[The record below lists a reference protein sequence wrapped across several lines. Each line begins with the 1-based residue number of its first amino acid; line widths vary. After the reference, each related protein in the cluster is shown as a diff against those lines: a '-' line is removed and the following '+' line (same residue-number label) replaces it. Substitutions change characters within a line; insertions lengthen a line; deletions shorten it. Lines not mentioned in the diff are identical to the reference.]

1 MKSKLT
7 KPELLFIIKASL
19 AVFITY
25 LSMYAFRKPFTAA
38 QFQNKILWGVDYKIL
53 LIITQLIGYTVSK
66 YFGIKIISELP
77 ANKRTMTLIILMAF
91 SWVSLLLF
99 ALVPFPYNLPFMF
112 LNGLPLGMIWG
123 VVFSYIEGRRDT
135 EILGASMA
143 SSFIVSSGIV
153 KGVGSYVL
161 AAWKISEMWM
171 PFITALLF
179 IPILF
184 LGIYLLHSLPP
195 PTEVDRNART
205 ERLPMNKI
213 ERLNFF
219 KQFAPG
225 IFFSVMIYV
234 CLTIFRDLRDN
245 FAVEFWNSIGLKN
258 IPTMLVVSE
267 IPIAILVLIIIGS
280 MTVIKNN
287 KTAFFTN
294 FSIFLLGGGLLLLST
309 ILFYF
314 QFISA
319 TFWMIIVGFSMYLP
333 YIAFHALFFER
344 WIAHFKIKCNI
355 GFLMY
360 VADAAGYLGSILV
373 LLFKNFSNTNYGWVP
388 FFVYSAFI
396 TSTIIIILAIANYS
410 YFNKLNKLNKLNV
423 S

>member
-1 MKSKLT
+1 MQNKLT
-7 KPELLFIIKASL
+7 KEELFFIIKASI

-38 QFQNKILWGVDYKIL
+38 QFLNKTLWGVDYKIL
-53 LIITQLIGYTVSK
+53 LIITQLVGYTISK

-77 ANKRTMTLIILMAF
+77 AKKRTVTLISLMAF
-91 SWVSLLLF
+91 SWLSLLFF
-99 ALVPFPYNLPFMF
+99 AIVPFPYNLPFIF

-161 AAWKISEMWM
+161 VVWKISEMWM

-179 IPILF
+179 LPVLF
-184 LGIYLLHSLPP
+184 IGIYMLHTLPS
-195 PTEVDRNART
+195 PTAADIDSRT
-205 ERLPMNKI
+205 ERLPMDKQ
-213 ERLNFF
+213 ERTKFF

-225 IFFSVMIYV
+225 IIMSVIIYV

-280 MTVIKNN
+280 MIVIKNN
-287 KTAFFTN
+287 QTAFFIN
-294 FSIFLLGGGLLLLST
+294 FIIFIFGGSLLLTST
-309 ILFYF
+309 FLFHYK
-314 QFISA
+314 FI
-319 TFWMIIVGFSMYLP
+319 TPTVWMIVVGFSMYLP
-333 YIAFHALFFER
+333 YIAYHTLFFER

-360 VADAAGYLGSILV
+360 IADAAGYLGSIFV
-373 LLFKNFSNTNYGWVP
+373 LLFKNFNNTNYGWVT
-388 FFVYSAFI
+388 FFVYSAFF

-410 YFNKLNKLNKLNV
+410 YFNKLNKLTR